1 MSELQKVIQ
10 KKSKEV
16 RQPNFTNRKNG
27 DRSGQNLQEDRILT
41 DTPFYPNIRQHTSL
55 LSLARSDK
63 QRSNLVQQLQQT
75 YGNAYVQRLLESDDV
90 RTNHAADPLQAIS
103 DIHVHDSMKNAWK
116 ESFKAKP
123 IVVEGYEGTGPAQ
136 GLEDSTVRSDMK
148 SAWRDSVPYPGPYEP
163 RHEEGGW
170 IVNTGGYYEVIR
182 WPNVG
187 RGECYPSAKPEDKN
201 VVAAY
206 HTHPN
211 PEKDEKKDEWEQYPS
226 AQDEI
231 WTREQGF
238 SEESYIIGLRY
249 LFYMT
254 PNGSWDFLGDRESA
268 LG

>member
-1 MSELQKVIQ
+1 MSEFKKVIQ
-10 KKSKEV
+10 KKSEEV
-16 RQPNFTNRKNG
+16 KQPYFKHQ
-27 DRSGQNLQEDRILT
+27 RSGERPGLNSWEDRILT
-41 DTPFYPNIRQHTSL
+41 DTPFYPDMGRHTLL
-55 LSLARSDK
+55 LSHARSDK
-63 QRSNLVQQLQQT
+63 QRTNLVQQLQQT
-75 YGNAYVQRLLESDDV
+75 YGNAYVQRLLESNKV
-90 RTNHAADPLQAIS
+90 RTDHTINPLQAIS
-103 DIHVHDSMKNAWK
+103 DISVLDSMKNAWK
-116 ESFKAKP
+116 ESFEEKP
-123 IVVEGYEGTGPAQ
+123 VAVEANEEMGPAQ
-136 GLEDSTVRSDMK
+136 GLLDSTVRDDMK

-211 PEKDEKKDEWEQYPS
+211 PEKDEKENEWEQYPS
-226 AQDEI
+226 AQDQI